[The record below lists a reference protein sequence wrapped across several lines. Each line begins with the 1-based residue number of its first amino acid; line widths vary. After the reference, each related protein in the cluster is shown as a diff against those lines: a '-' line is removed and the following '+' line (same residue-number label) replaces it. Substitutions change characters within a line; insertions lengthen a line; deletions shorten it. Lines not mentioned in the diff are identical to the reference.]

1 MLMMTSER
9 KPKTIIKL
17 LLIQMVLSTLLILF
31 IATVK
36 LQADDNRILFTV
48 WAWGQ
53 YFWGANHPY
62 STHNPNQGYSVERQT
77 LYSQLS

>member
-48 WAWGQ
+48 
-53 YFWGANHPY
+53 
-62 STHNPNQGYSVERQT
+62 
-77 LYSQLS
+77 